1 VCVDDRK
8 AAIRIV
14 EILHEE
20 FPQARTYVRAYDRI
34 HAIDLM
40 NLNVDF
46 QVRET
51 FESALVFG
59 RAMLEELGLEPANAA
74 AVIEDVRRRDIARL
88 IMQKS
93 EGIMAGA
100 DMLHGTRLEPQ
111 PLTDPR
117 RRAHGLTEETR
128 DIIGEDEDRR

>member
-1 VCVDDRK
+1 VCVDDRE

-20 FPQARTYVRAYDRI
+20 FPQARTCVRAYDRI

-59 RAMLEELGLEPANAA
+59 RAMLEELGLEPAKAA
-74 AVIEDVRRRDIARL
+74 EVIEDVRRRDVARL
-88 IMQKS
+88 IMQKA
-93 EGIMAGA
+93 EGIMGGA
-100 DMLHGTRLEPQ
+100 DMLHGIRLEPQ

-128 DIIGEDEDRR
+128 DIIGEDEDSR